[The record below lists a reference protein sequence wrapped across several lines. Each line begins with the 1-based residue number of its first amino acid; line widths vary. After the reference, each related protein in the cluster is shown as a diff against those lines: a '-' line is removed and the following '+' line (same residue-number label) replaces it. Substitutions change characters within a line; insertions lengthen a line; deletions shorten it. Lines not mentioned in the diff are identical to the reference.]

1 METSLPAPVWRI
13 VATAVAAVVMAATT
27 LTRISETTRVDPTE
41 QYLVVMSLVGFVPLF
56 FIGNEYAFR
65 VACLVVAVSPGLTVP
80 ILFMGPGLLLLG
92 VALSGRSW
100 LARVPFIV
108 LGAAGGYQ
116 IIALIIYRFHGLS

>member
-56 FIGNEYAFR
+56 FIGNDYAFR
-65 VACLVVAVSPGLTVP
+65 VACLVVAVNPGLTVP
-80 ILFMGPGLLLLG
+80 MLFMGPGLLLLG
-92 VALSGRSW
+92 VGLSGRSW
-100 LARVPFIV
+100 LARVPFIL
-108 LGAAGGYQ
+108 LGAAGGY
-116 IIALIIYRFHGLS
+116 LIIVTTVHRIWGLT